1 MSVLVWLLLSAVY
14 IALCVTLGLM
24 TFRAKHY
31 VLFVAGFFLPLL
43 WLVGAM
49 ISPRHA

>member
-1 MSVLVWLLLSAVY
+1 MLLWLLLSAVY
-14 IALCVTLGLM
+14 IVLCVTLGLM

-31 VLFVAGFFLPLL
+31 ALFAAGFILPLF

-49 ISPRHA
+49 IAPRHA